1 MDRSLGLAI
10 CSATTTCPLWNCRWC
25 APGPIFGSGP
35 GVSGGLF
42 GMAVSHPLDPGALT
56 KITAWKG
63 GDVCQ
68 GKRGCKENDKRA
80 ADCCFRAIETKR
92 TRLCTNQHLS
102 LLITRMPGQSPLWGC
117 KGDKATSVVRV
128 FKTPNPNTQKSTR
141 STLTA
146 SSRCNPRL
154 CFHCCL
160 KQPFACI
167 AFTLV
172 NLNSEPCPNL
182 QTDWIPSGVTA
193 YQGDIHLSILTQTS
207 SSHAPLPFISIW
219 ENHSLQCLPQWVPPL
234 PFSFVCQP
242 TYKTCPK
249 RFPWIVVMLSWCGA
263 GSPAVLPSA
272 FAPPALCSQSAAFP
286 TTPGK
291 SRRWIHRQIFSR
303 FFHRCF
309 SYGSSF
315 SNIFHR
321 LSGPAPPFPAIMAR
335 TRHMTAQARSTA
347 TNSSPPRPRPP
358 PTPVAGQGRDASST
372 PQHARVA
379 IPDPVAMGGSPSM
392 MERFFPTGLPRRYT
406 SQAEA
411 VPSSIGS
418 VISSSQERYGTLNL
432 RMLPACEARKGLVV
446 RWPGT
451 GRMKEMGG

>member
-1 MDRSLGLAI
+1 MSQSPNGLDTFWSHRLPRRHSL
-10 CSATTTCPLWNCRWC
+10 
-25 APGPIFGSGP
+25 
-35 GVSGGLF
+35 VH
-42 GMAVSHPLDPGALT
+42 SHSD
-56 KITAWKG
+56 I
-63 GDVCQ
+63 
-68 GKRGCKENDKRA
+68 
-80 ADCCFRAIETKR
+80 
-92 TRLCTNQHLS
+92 
-102 LLITRMPGQSPLWGC
+102 LITRT
-117 KGDKATSVVRV
+117 TS
-128 FKTPNPNTQKSTR
+128 FY
-141 STLTA
+141 
-146 SSRCNPRL
+146 
-154 CFHCCL
+154 FHL
-160 KQPFACI
+160 GKPFVA
-167 AFTLV
+167 
-172 NLNSEPCPNL
+172 
-182 QTDWIPSGVTA
+182 
-193 YQGDIHLSILTQTS
+193 
-207 SSHAPLPFISIW
+207 
-219 ENHSLQCLPQWVPPL
+219 VPPSVGPTL

-242 TYKTCPK
+242 TYKACPK
-249 RFPWIVVMLSWCGA
+249 RFPRIVVMLSWCGA

-347 TNSSPPRPRPP
+347 TNSSPPRPGPP

-392 MERFFPTGLPRRYT
+392 MERFFPAGLPRRYT

-418 VISSSQERYGTLNL
+418 VISSSQERYGTLNP

-446 RWPGT
+446 RWPRT
-451 GRMKEMGG
+451 GRMKEMGGRLLNLRTRMDKSHRVFAQFVQPTPRYCSGQQVLCDRSRSLQPQASRAKTHQPMTS